1 MLINNFISL
10 VFNFIDNYIGL
21 NHLMISSIL
30 IIVLLLFLWLSKNKI
45 NFKNIIIIIITFDL
59 IIFNSFL
66 IIDKSLNIIDF
77 LPLHLCY
84 LTEVMI
90 LISLLLKSKK
100 FINLIFL
107 NSIVG
112 GIAGLVNTNLTI
124 NMHQIFH
131 IHHYL
136 AHFTLILYAIY
147 KSPIIELNLKI
158 LLSCIFRTGTI
169 LILVIIFNL
178 IFGTNY
184 WFTQLKPNGNNL
196 TLIFPES
203 PWHLVILVFLG
214 LFIYFLTYLKFRVI
228 KNETK

>member
-1 MLINNFISL
+1 M
-10 VFNFIDNYIGL
+10 FNFIDNYIGL
-21 NHLMISSIL
+21 NHLIISSML
-30 IIVLLLFLWLSKNKI
+30 IVLLLCLWLLKNKI
-45 NFKNIIIIIITFDL
+45 NLKSLIIIIIGFDL
-59 IIFNSFL
+59 IIYNSF
-66 IIDKSLNIIDF
+66 IIINKSSDIIDF
-77 LPLHLCY
+77 LPIHLCY

-90 LISLLLKSKK
+90 FFSLVFKSKN

-112 GIAGLVNTNLTI
+112 GIAGLVNTNLTM
-124 NMHQIFH
+124 NMHYFFY

-158 LLSCIFRTGTI
+158 LLSCIFRTGAI
-169 LILVIIFNL
+169 LILVILFNL
-178 IFGTNY
+178 MFETNY
-184 WFTQLKPNGNNL
+184 WFTRLKPDGNNL

-203 PWHLVILVFLG
+203 PWYLLILIFLG

-228 KNETK
+228 KNEIK